1 MSDLTMS
8 DLTISDVRSLMLWES
23 FFDTCS
29 LAYTFQF
36 DNSYSNGKK
45 SAIVKSAIRDLM
57 G

>member
-1 MSDLTMS
+1 MSVLTMY